1 MTAGWR
7 QIPLVC
13 AVRQGRKQR
22 GQGMSKRTVRGIVLC
37 IGGALALLLLPY
49 AAHYGSVQG
58 QAAAQER
65 ATGAATAASAG
76 QRNTIRLERTPIRVI
91 HDPHSSFSAVAVDV
105 ARDEIILE
113 DENLGRINVYNRL
126 DNTPPNAALT
136 EPKRMIGGS
145 RAKINLNCGVYV
157 DPFSG
162 DIYSVNGDTTDWMTV
177 WTREQKGN
185 VPASR
190 ELQTPHRAFGVA
202 VDEDAKELYI
212 TIEHSP
218 AVVVYRKTAQGREA
232 PIRILEGDK
241 TQLADVHGI
250 ALDPKNQLLYVSN
263 QGATARNS
271 NNVGWARVLQDRI
284 PTWEI
289 PLQGDSWRNFV
300 PGSGAFL
307 PPSITVYPLKAS
319 GDTPPVRVI
328 QGPLTRLNWPAH
340 ISLDIERNELFVA
353 NTITDEIL
361 VFRATDRGNVAAIR
375 ALKGS
380 RTYLKNPHGVLV
392 DVKNNELVVANFGN
406 HSSTIYSRNAS
417 GDTPPLRI
425 IRAAPPDTP
434 APMFGNIGSL
444 TYDTKRA
451 ELLVPN

>member
-1 MTAGWR
+1 
-7 QIPLVC
+7 
-13 AVRQGRKQR
+13 
-22 GQGMSKRTVRGIVLC
+22 MSKKGLRLIVLC
-37 IGGALALLLLPY
+37 ICGGWIVLLLPN
-49 AAHYGSVQG
+49 AAHYGLVQG
-58 QAAAQER
+58 KAAQQDR
-65 ATGAATAASAG
+65 ASGIAPASSG
-76 QRNTIRLERTPIRVI
+76 GTRNTIRLERAPLRVI

-126 DNTPPNAALT
+126 DNTPPQAAMT
-136 EPKRMIGGS
+136 EPKRIIGGS

-202 VDEDAKELYI
+202 VDEDSKELYI

-218 AVVVYRKTAQGREA
+218 AVVVHRKTAQGHEP

-250 ALDPKNQLLYVSN
+250 ALDTKNQWLYVSN
-263 QGATARNS
+263 HGATARNS
-271 NNVGWARVLQDRI
+271 SNIGWARAFRNGEES
-284 PTWEI
+284 WNI
-289 PLQGDSWRNFV
+289 PLQGDSWRNFI
-300 PGSGAFL
+300 PGSGTFL

-340 ISLDIERNELFVA
+340 ISLDVERNELFVA

-361 VFRATDRGNVAAIR
+361 VFRATDNGNVAPIR

-380 RTYLKNPHGVLV
+380 RTYLKNPHGVFV

-406 HSSTIYSRNAS
+406 HSSTVYPRSAA
-417 GDTPPLRI
+417 GDAPPLRI

-444 TYDTKRA
+444 TYDSERD